1 MTHYGP
7 FVCIVILLLSGLLI
21 LSTKWKWKVQV
32 FSGSVFFLC
41 AFLMLISYRIFSITQ
56 VEQLYL
62 GNIFLVNSL
71 NLVLASTFSIVNMLI
86 IWFSNYAIHKYMDE
100 TEFAQYF
107 GSILIMNAFM
117 TMILFLDDTRW
128 LYGAYFLVVLMSY
141 NLIRIKTN
149 SAIQYEKTK
158 FIVLNLFGL
167 LLLAVGLVMLNK
179 LSGTTNIHLLNQ
191 YIDLESRNYLTL
203 SVTLCLI
210 GLGINGALFPFY
222 SWLPDLYSTMPAP
235 LSAHLSS
242 ITIKMGPII
251 MMKIIYDGLGLM
263 WFSKI
268 ELDSVLVVLGGLSM
282 LTGSLFAIYQKDIKK
297 MIAYSTISQLGYI
310 YLGMGLANF
319 WGIRIAIYQIIAHTL
334 TKSAIYLSVSSIYE
348 QTGTTAIKDLKGI
361 GKEMPVTLMCFT
373 MAALSMIG
381 IPLLPGFINKWY
393 LSLSAIS
400 NGMVIPVFIILIST
414 ILNAIYYLPII
425 INGYYGKHNVSNK
438 VFLSKAKPLK
448 EVIPLIILVVM
459 MVLFGV
465 FSNVYFNMNPV
476 HYSF

>member
-1 MTHYGP
+1 MAYYGP
-7 FVCIVILLLSGLLI
+7 FTCIIVLLLTGLFI
-21 LSTKWKWKVQV
+21 IGTKWKSKVQV

-41 AFLMLISYRIFSITQ
+41 AFLILSSYKAFTITQ
-56 VEQLYL
+56 VEQ
-62 GNIFLVNSL
+62 IFWGHIFIVNSL
-71 NLVLASTFSIVNMLI
+71 NLVLAFTFFMVNVLI
-86 IWFSNYAIHKYMDE
+86 IWFSKYAIHKYMDDAE
-100 TEFAQYF
+100 YPQYYGTIF
-107 GSILIMNAFM
+107 IMNAFI
-117 TMILFLDDTRW
+117 TMILFLDDIRW
-128 LYGAYFLVVLMSY
+128 LYCAYFLVVLMSY
-141 NLIRIKTN
+141 NLIKIKVN
-149 SAIQYEKTK
+149 HAVQYEKTK

-167 LLLAVGLVMLNK
+167 LLLAVGLMMLNK
-179 LSGTTNIHLLNQ
+179 VSGTTHIHLLRQ
-191 YIDLESRNYLTL
+191 YINMERINYLTL

-222 SWLPDLYSTMPAP
+222 SWLPDLYSSMPAP
-235 LSAHLSS
+235 LSAQLSS
-242 ITIKMGPII
+242 ISIKVAPIVMI
-251 MMKIIYDGLGLM
+251 KIIYDGLGLM

-348 QTGTTAIKDLKGI
+348 QTGTTSIEELKGI

-414 ILNAIYYLPII
+414 ILNATYYLPII

-459 MVLFGV
+459 MVLFGI
-465 FSNVYFNMNPV
+465 FSNAYFELNPV
-476 HYSF
+476 HYSL